1 MSSDELIVIKAE
13 VAGLELT
20 VARRNLES
28 ENFVDPYF
36 FDEDYSLAG
45 TTGFQVWDGTWL
57 FLELLGA
64 RILTLGERADQITSQ
79 ASLDQAAL
87 EQKRARAAAEI
98 REKLGPS
105 FRLKGQKVVEVGAG
119 IGLAGLAAAAVGAH
133 VMQTDLSA
141 VVHGALGPNLARNIV
156 VPASQD
162 VVVQNQS
169 GNVRGDLGT
178 LQPSQNW
185 EGATRL
191 GEGSVALM
199 PLDWCKPNFI
209 SSNVDL
215 TDADIILAIETVWL
229 SELIQPFV
237 SVVVSLLKGK
247 RQTICYFI
255 NGERATETST
265 TFAKMSDVLSAF
277 EAEGCQCDFIGEA
290 PTEDTLKPIKFFIL
304 RASSLS

>member
-185 EGATRL
+185 
-191 GEGSVALM
+191 
-199 PLDWCKPNFI
+199 
-209 SSNVDL
+209 
-215 TDADIILAIETVWL
+215 
-229 SELIQPFV
+229 
-237 SVVVSLLKGK
+237 
-247 RQTICYFI
+247 
-255 NGERATETST
+255 
-265 TFAKMSDVLSAF
+265 
-277 EAEGCQCDFIGEA
+277 
-290 PTEDTLKPIKFFIL
+290 
-304 RASSLS
+304 